1 MLKTAN
7 LRRLAPRRVVLVTA
21 VLAAAIMGD
30 SMLYNVLPSRVD
42 AFGVSVGLVGVLLSA
57 NRIVRLASNQ
67 VAAWLIERI
76 GMRGPLLASVLLAVG
91 ATLIYGTAPWFSALL
106 LARIVWGMAF
116 SVFRLSGYLVV
127 LEESVEGSRGRLMGF
142 FSSGMRVG
150 SIIGVL
156 LGGLLFDL
164 TGRTSS
170 FLIIAA
176 MGLLGVPA
184 AIALLRSGSQRPADD
199 QADSSAKPCQT
210 KSQPAAKATSG
221 FSSRSDYTTAY
232 DESLS
237 RFAPLSKRIWDVLI
251 SRAPELSFRERR
263 MILSA
268 SFTYFSFQL
277 VMNGVLISSLGY
289 FLNQRLGAGAAVGG
303 IMIGIATLNG
313 MLISTRWISG
323 LSAPYFGHIGDRFG
337 RTRILAVSLPIC
349 LVALLLLAFS
359 PSFWLIVAWLPLA
372 FAATAASITA
382 LDSLVGGLAPE
393 GRRAQIMSRYATW
406 QDTGSALGPLIAF
419 AVLGF
424 TTLTFV
430 YVGGAILL
438 ALAFA
443 VFVGNVRTGRVAVQL
458 T

>member
-91 ATLIYGTAPWFSALL
+91 ATLTYGTAPWFSVLL
-106 LARIVWGMAF
+106 LARMVWGMAF

-127 LEESVEGSRGRLMGF
+127 LEESVDGSRGRLMGF
-142 FSSGMRVG
+142 FTSGMRVG

-176 MGLLGVPA
+176 MGLLGLPA
-184 AIALLRSGSQRPADD
+184 AIALVPGSRRSADG
-199 QADSSAKPCQT
+199 QAVASAKPYRIS
-210 KSQPAAKATSG
+210 SQPAGTATSG
-221 FSSRSDYTTAY
+221 FSSRSDHTTAY

-323 LSAPYFGHIGDRFG
+323 LSAPYFGHIGDRYG

-372 FAATAASITA
+372 FAAPAASITA

-438 ALAFA
+438 AVAFA